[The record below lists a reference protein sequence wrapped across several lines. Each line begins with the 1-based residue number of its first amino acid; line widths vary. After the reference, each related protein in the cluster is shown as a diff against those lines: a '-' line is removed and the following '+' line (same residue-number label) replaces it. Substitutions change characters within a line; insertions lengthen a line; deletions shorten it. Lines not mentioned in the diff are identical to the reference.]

1 MKLLHIFRS
10 KPTEEVLQLAKIL
23 SEGNEIVNF
32 FLYEEEIDYTK
43 LVDLIFSHDKAIS
56 WW

>member
-10 KPTEEVLQLAKIL
+10 KPTEEVLQLAKSL
-23 SEGNEIVNF
+23 SEGNEIANF
-32 FLYEEEIDYTK
+32 FLYEEEIDYAK
-43 LVDLIFSHDKAIS
+43 LVDFIFSHDKAIS